1 MIAVTSSL
9 SISESDIELA
19 FIRAGG
25 PGGQNVN
32 KVATAVQL
40 RFNMRQCRSLPDAVK
55 TRLAKLAGSRLT
67 LEGEIIL
74 TASNFR
80 TQDANRKDA
89 LARLVALIAA
99 AAEKPKFRIPT
110 KPTLGSKERRLETK
124 TKRGAVK
131 RLRGTK
137 SSDD

>member
-40 RFNMRQCRSLPDAVK
+40 RFNMHQCRSLPDAVK